1 MKTVATRDL
10 KDKKWYGE
18 YLQGAKEY
26 LGYLK
31 EIDDLNKKYGIESR
45 TKSNIIAPERTS
57 QIEEE
62 YKRMVKVAAEKYGIT
77 DVSKENNFR
86 SLVKDKD
93 EFINSLNEKEEKDLN
108 QEDKNKNRDDN
119 DIIH

>member
-31 EIDDLNKKYGIESR
+31 EIHDFNKKYAMAS
-45 TKSNIIAPERTS
+45 TTQSNTIAPERTS